1 MKLSWRTELPQL
13 VVIAAMFALAAWS
26 WQRLP
31 EQVPTHWNSQ
41 GQVDGHGNKVV
52 GLLVLPL
59 TVVGIYFMMLLL
71 PLADP
76 GGANYQNFA
85 KAYNI
90 IRLGIVV
97 LLGALY
103 AATVAAAFGR
113 QVDITQIAFLGAAVL
128 FVILG
133 NVMGKLRPNW
143 FVGVRTPWTLSSK
156 LSWDKT
162 HRLTDWLM
170 MLMGVLFA
178 VVAFVHTTWTYIGM
192 LVIDTACIGWS
203 VIYSYL
209 VYRDDPNR
217 TSPAGVVPSSQE
229 PN

>member
-1 MKLSWRTELPQL
+1 
-13 VVIAAMFALAAWS
+13 MFALAAWS
-26 WQRLP
+26 WPRLP
-31 EQVPTHWNSQ
+31 EQVPTHWNLQ

-59 TVVGIYFMMLLL
+59 TAAGIYVLLLLL

-76 GGANYQNFA
+76 GGANYRNFA
-85 KAYNI
+85 GAYNT
-90 IRLGIVV
+90 IRLGIVA
-97 LLGALY
+97 LLGVLY
-103 AATVAAAFGR
+103 TTAVAGVFDWQIDFTR
-113 QVDITQIAFLGAAVL
+113 IAFLGSAVL

-133 NVMGKLRPNW
+133 NVMGKIRPNW

-162 HRLTDWLM
+162 HRLTGWLM

-178 VVAFVHTTWTYIGM
+178 VVAFVHTTWM
-192 LVIDTACIGWS
+192 LVFMLIVDVACLGWS

-217 TSPAGVVPSSQE
+217 TSPAGTTPSTD
-229 PN
+229 